1 MFATVEK
8 YSGPAKIM
16 LGLIALTFVG
26 FGAGGLIA
34 AGSDYIVKVGGEKIS
49 TQKVQEAQREQ
60 NLGSSQNALS
70 VLIERAY
77 LTEGAQM
84 MGIGVSEAQLKQV
97 IVDDPGF
104 HDENGRFSEAK
115 FRQFLQQGGL
125 SEEHFLENLRN
136 SFALQNLV
144 NLAGSGNIVSSSQA
158 GQYAQLMLADR
169 QIRSVVFDPKTFAA
183 QIQADDAALKAYYD
197 KDKSKY
203 RLPQAVKYQ
212 YIELSPRTLAESQS
226 ISEEELAKAFA
237 EQQKNASPTREVA
250 HIMLKTGS
258 DAAKTKAEAEKI
270 LAEAKAAPDS
280 FAALAEKYSQ
290 DEGTAHSGGSLGAVG
305 KNSPLPEAFKTA
317 VSALGQGETALVESE
332 GAFHIVRIGN
342 VRNGLS
348 FDEAKPALE
357 AALKEKKAREA
368 AAKVRD
374 ILRRTA
380 FEKPDSLQ
388 PSAEAA
394 GLAVRDGADWLSR
407 ENAQQAGLPAEAV
420 EALFGDDVFKKKHN
434 SDLITVGDTS
444 WVLRATETRAESV
457 PPFEQAKEQVRS
469 AFLNSESAKA
479 AEAQGKKLLAELQ
492 KGGTPQL
499 DWSPVETLTAADARL
514 RLPPQ
519 ALSALAKAR
528 PAEGK
533 PAYLLLEG
541 LPTPLLMEVQSVKVP
556 QTSAEDGKLIRTRLA
571 EHTAIG
577 MYNGLLDYLKGKIP
591 IEQGKQKT
599 DGEGH

>member
-26 FGAGGLIA
+26 FGAGGIIA
-34 AGSDYIVKVGGEKIS
+34 TGSDYIVKVGGEKIS
-49 TQKVQEAQREQ
+49 TQNVQEAQREQ
-60 NLGSSQNALS
+60 NLGSGQDALAY
-70 VLIERAY
+70 LTERAY
-77 LTEGAQM
+77 LAEGAKM

-115 FRQFLQQGGL
+115 FRLFLQQGGL
-125 SEEHFLENLRN
+125 TEERFLENLRN

-144 NLAGSGNIVSSSQA
+144 NLAGGGNIVSSAQA
-158 GQYAQLMLADR
+158 EQYAALMLADR
-169 QIRSVVFDPKTFAA
+169 EIRSAVLDPKNFAA
-183 QIQADDAALKAYYD
+183 QIKADDAALKAYYD

-212 YIELSPRTLAESQS
+212 YIELSPRTLAESQKVG
-226 ISEEELAKAFA
+226 EDELKKAFE
-237 EQQKNASPTREVA
+237 EQQKNAAPTREVA
-250 HIMLKTGS
+250 HIMLKTEG

-270 LAEAKAAPDS
+270 LAEAKAAPEK
-280 FAALAEKYSQ
+280 FAELAAKYSQ
-290 DEGTAHSGGSLGAVG
+290 DAGTAQTGGSLGAVG
-305 KNSPLPEAFKTA
+305 KDSPLPEAFKTD
-317 VSALGQGETALVESE
+317 VSALGQGDIALVEGE
-332 GAFHIVRIGN
+332 GAFHIVRVGN
-342 VRNGLS
+342 VRSGLS
-348 FDEAKPALE
+348 FEEAKPALE

-368 AAKVRD
+368 VAKTRD
-374 ILRRTA
+374 TLRQIA
-380 FEKPDSLQ
+380 FEKPESLQ
-388 PSAEAA
+388 PAAEAT

-434 SDLITVGDTS
+434 SDLITVGDTT

-457 PPFEQAKEQVRS
+457 PAFEQAKEQVR
-469 AFLNSESAKA
+469 AAYLNSEAAKA

-499 DWSPVETLTAADARL
+499 EWSSVETLTAADARL

-528 PAEGK
+528 PAQGK
-533 PAYLLLEG
+533 PAYVLLEG
-541 LPTPLLMEVQSVKVP
+541 LPAPVLVEVRSIKVP

-577 MYNGLLDYLKGKIP
+577 MYNGLTAYLKGKIP
-591 IEQGKQKT
+591 AEQGKQKL
-599 DGEGH
+599 DGAGH